1 MIGKITM
8 SAALLLLLTALSGQ
22 AAQDAAE
29 EPAGR
34 LDYSYDHLIVEAAKR
49 NRLDPNLVRAVIW
62 RESRFDYR
70 AKGLKGEIGLMQIMP
85 GSAYAAADWARAH
98 RRRIPS
104 VRALQDPKL
113 NIEIGCWY
121 LGRALRRYRHYK
133 EAAILALCEFKDG
146 ARTTA
151 NWLPDNRYAAVAP
164 GITNRGTR
172 QYIREIMQRYY
183 YYRYL
188 ERKKLKKGKTE

>member
-1 MIGKITM
+1 MIRITTTTVIF
-8 SAALLLLLTALSGQ
+8 LLLTALTGQ
-22 AAQDAAE
+22 AAPNMSE
-29 EPAGR
+29 EPAGP
-34 LDYSYDHLIVEAAKR
+34 LDYSYDKLIIDAAKR
-49 NRLDPNLVRAVIW
+49 NRLDPNLVRAVVW
-62 RESRFDYR
+62 RESRFDHK
-70 AKGLKGEIGLMQIMP
+70 AKGMNGEIGLMQIMP

-98 RRRIPS
+98 RREIPS
-104 VRALQDPKL
+104 TRALQDPKL
-113 NIEIGCWY
+113 NIDIGCWY

-188 ERKKLKKGKTE
+188 ERKKLKKGK

>member
-1 MIGKITM
+1 MT
-8 SAALLLLLTALSGQ
+8 AALFLLLAVLSVQ
-22 AAQDAAE
+22 AASNPAE
-29 EPAGR
+29 EPAGLR
-34 LDYSYDHLIVEAAKR
+34 DYSYDRLIIDAAKR

-85 GSAYAAADWARAH
+85 GEKYAAADWAKAH
-98 RRRIPS
+98 RRNLPS
-104 VRALQDPKL
+104 EQTLYDPKL

-151 NWLPDNRYAAVAP
+151 NWLPDNRFAAVAP
-164 GITNRGTR
+164 GITNYGTR
-172 QYIREIMQRYY
+172 QYVREIMRRYY

-188 ERKKLKKGKTE
+188 ERKKLKKGKSE

>member
-1 MIGKITM
+1 MT
-8 SAALLLLLTALSGQ
+8 ATLFLLLTALSGQ
-22 AAQDAAE
+22 AAPNTE
-29 EPAGR
+29 EPAGI
-34 LDYSYDHLIVEAAKR
+34 LDFSYDNLIFDAAKR
-49 NRLDPNLVRAVIW
+49 NRLDQNLVRAVIW
-62 RESRFDYR
+62 RESRFDPK
-70 AKGLKGEIGLMQIMP
+70 AKGLKGEVGLMQIMP

-98 RRRIPS
+98 RRKIPS
-104 VRALQDPKL
+104 IQALQNPKL

-151 NWLPDNRYAAVAP
+151 NWLPDDRYAAVAP
-164 GITNRGTR
+164 GISNQGTR
-172 QYIREIMQRYY
+172 RYIRDIMRRYY

-188 ERKKLKKGKTE
+188 ERKKLRKGKSE